1 MAEAFIGKWR
11 LTSSEK
17 YDEYMIAIGVG
28 QVTRKMSNAATPINT
43 ISMDGVGQVTRKMSN
58 AATPINT
65 ISMDGELIKIST
77 STTFKNTEIM
87 FKLGEEFNE
96 TTADGREVKSLVT
109 LDGNKL
115 IHVQKWDDKETSLVR
130 EVNGDSLTLVRWD
143 SI

>member
-17 YDEYMIAIGVG
+17 YDEYMIAI
-28 QVTRKMSNAATPINT
+28 
-43 ISMDGVGQVTRKMSN
+43 GVGQVTRKMSN

-130 EVNGDSLTLVRWD
+130 EVNGDSLTLTLTFGDVVSTR
-143 SI
+143 SFMKVE